1 MSKKNEIPEVD
12 IVVDEKAGVIREVKP
27 EKTRS
32 KKGHERRVNTGIYV
46 ILVLMSVIW
55 LAPFVF
61 LVFQSFRSYALES
74 GGMVDY
80 LLPKHW
86 SLDNYRF
93 LFEGS
98 NFFPWCGKALITCG
112 IAAIVQCALL
122 TFAQKKLSNLDSS
135 DKKSRVLWLLGAL
148 AVGLAIFLALAAA
161 VQRMAFAGNIGK
173 ICIVLALYLAAGYI
187 MARLFT
193 KQDDRLL
200 RQIPGYVADEDSS
213 PIKKLFS
220 LCLEFLAL
228 DLILLCI
235 VSPMETSQYLR
246 WYGNTLTIALFVAVL
261 QTVIVLSVSYT
272 LSRLRFKG
280 RKLIMNVVLV
290 LGLFPGFLT
299 MITLYFLLKQL
310 GMTGAGAVPGL
321 ILIYV
326 ASSGM
331 GYYISKGF
339 FDTIPKSLDES
350 ARIDG
355 ATRFQVFL
363 KIIMPLAKPI
373 VIYTILMAFMAP
385 WGDYVFASYVA
396 FGNVPN
402 YNVAVGLYQ
411 WVNVNDYQGY
421 FTRFCAGGV
430 LVAVPITALFL
441 ALQKYY
447 VEGVTGGAVKG

>member
-1 MSKKNEIPEVD
+1 MPNIANQAAAPQKL
-12 IVVDEKAGVIREVKP
+12 
-27 EKTRS
+27 RS
-32 KKGHERRVNTGIYV
+32 KKGHERRINGTIYTV
-46 ILVLMSVIW
+46 LVVMSIVW
-55 LAPFVF
+55 LVPFVF
-61 LVFQSFRSYALES
+61 LVLQSFRSYKLEK

-80 LLPKHW
+80 LLPKQF
-86 SLDNYRF
+86 SLDNYAF

-98 NFFPWCGKALITCG
+98 NFFSWMGKALL
-112 IAAIVQCALL
+112 IALACAAVSAALIHLAGKWLDRQDSEKRSTRAIAL
-122 TFAQKKLSNLDSS
+122 
-135 DKKSRVLWLLGAL
+135 GCCL
-148 AVGLAIFLALAAA
+148 AVGFAVLAILTAALQGFTLAGGWGKLLISAALFLLAGA
-161 VQRMAFAGNIGK
+161 
-173 ICIVLALYLAAGYI
+173 I
-187 MARLFT
+187 MARVYL
-193 KQDDRLL
+193 KQDSKLL
-200 RQIPGYVADEDSS
+200 RSIPGYVVEDKYEGV
-213 PIKKLFS
+213 KKLAAMVG
-220 LCLEFLAL
+220 EFLAL
-228 DLILLCI
+228 GLIIQCI
-235 VSPMETSQYLR
+235 LAPMTMSQYIR
-246 WYGNTLTIALFVAVL
+246 WYGNTLTIALFTSVL
-261 QTVIVLSVSYT
+261 QTVIVLSVSYA

-290 LGLFPGFLT
+290 LGMFPGFLT

-310 GMTGAGAVPGL
+310 GLTQAGAVPGL
-321 ILIYV
+321 ILIYC

-355 ATRFQVFL
+355 ATRVQVFL

-396 FGNVPN
+396 FGHQNG
-402 YNVAVGLYQ
+402 YNVAVGLYN
-411 WVNVNDYQGY
+411 WINTNDYQNY

>member
-1 MSKKNEIPEVD
+1 MAEKNMPGVSALA
-12 IVVDEKAGVIREVKP
+12 DENAGKQRKL
-27 EKTRS
+27 RS
-32 KKGHERRVNTGIYV
+32 KRGHERRINGAIYTV
-46 ILVLMSVIW
+46 LILMSVIW
-55 LAPFVF
+55 LVPFVF
-61 LVFQSFRSYALES
+61 LVLQSFRSYKLEK

-80 LLPKHW
+80 LLPKYF
-86 SLDNYRF
+86 SLDNYAF

-98 NFFPWCGKALITCG
+98 NFFWWCGR
-112 IAAIVQCALL
+112 ALL
-122 TFAQKKLSNLDSS
+122 IGIIVATVTGLLIVLAGRALDRRDEVSGTTRLCTLGGCLILGFALMT
-135 DKKSRVLWLLGAL
+135 
-148 AVGLAIFLALAAA
+148 ALAAA
-161 VQRMAFAGNIGK
+161 LMAFAPGARLLPLL
-173 ICIVLALYLAAGYI
+173 ICLALFLAGGALIARVYL
-187 MARLFT
+187 
-193 KQDDRLL
+193 KQDSKLL
-200 RQIPGYVADEDSS
+200 RSIPGYVIED
-213 PIKKLFS
+213 KHEGARKLGAMFG
-220 LCLEFLAL
+220 ELAAL
-228 DLILLCI
+228 SVILLYI
-235 VSPMETSQYLR
+235 MVPMVMSQYVR
-246 WYGNTLTIALFVAVL
+246 WYTNTLTIALFTSVI
-261 QTVIVLSVSYT
+261 QTAIVLSVSYS

-280 RKLIMNVVLV
+280 RKLIMNVVLI

-310 GMTGAGAVPGL
+310 GLTQAGAVPGL
-321 ILIYV
+321 ILIYC

-396 FGNVPN
+396 FGHQNG
-402 YNVAVGLYQ
+402 YNVAVGLYN
-411 WVNVNDYQGY
+411 WINTNDFQNY

>member
-1 MSKKNEIPEVD
+1 MTNNANVA
-12 IVVDEKAGVIREVKP
+12 AGQQKL
-27 EKTRS
+27 RS
-32 KKGHERRVNTGIYV
+32 KKGHERRINGTIYTV
-46 ILVLMSVIW
+46 LVVMSIVW
-55 LAPFVF
+55 LVPFVF
-61 LVFQSFRSYALES
+61 LVLQSFRSYKLEK

-80 LLPKHW
+80 LLPKHF
-86 SLDNYRF
+86 SLDNYAF

-98 NFFPWCGKALITCG
+98 NFFSWLGKALI
-112 IAAIVQCALL
+112 
-122 TFAQKKLSNLDSS
+122 
-135 DKKSRVLWLLGAL
+135 
-148 AVGLAIFLALAAA
+148 VGLIVAA
-161 VQRMAFAGNIGK
+161 VSAVLIHACGKLLDKGEESRGRRIALIGGSLLVGFVALTALTAAMQGF
-173 ICIVLALYLAAGYI
+173 VLAGSWVKVLLSLLLFVLAGWI
-187 MARLFT
+187 MARVYL
-193 KQDDRLL
+193 KQDSKLL
-200 RQIPGYVADEDSS
+200 RSIPGYVVEDRHEGL
-213 PIKKLFS
+213 KKFVAMLA
-220 LCLEFLAL
+220 EFLVL
-228 DLILLCI
+228 GIIVQFILA
-235 VSPMETSQYLR
+235 PMTMSQYVR
-246 WYGNTLTIALFVAVL
+246 WYINTLTIALFTAVL
-261 QTVIVLSVSYT
+261 QTAIVLSVSYA
-272 LSRLRFKG
+272 LSRPRFKG
-280 RKLIMNVVLV
+280 RKLIMNAVLV

-310 GMTGAGAVPGL
+310 GLTQAGAVPGL
-321 ILIYV
+321 ILIYC

-396 FGNVPN
+396 FGHQNG
-402 YNVAVGLYQ
+402 YNVAVGLYN
-411 WVNVNDYQGY
+411 WVNTNDFQNY